1 MYSPLPTDN
10 AAWQR
15 AGSLIRRARQVIE
28 MRNARQDMI
37 RLWFECAR
45 RSSWVRGSQLEP
57 ALSGS
62 SSDGPQ
68 RRQPTDAFE
77 TTGLADFKPWREA
90 GWIFR
95 DGVCVVIERQGPLS
109 RARAVVE

>member
-10 AAWQR
+10 AWQR
-15 AGSLIRRARQVIE
+15 AGSLIRRARQVME
-28 MRNARQDMI
+28 MRKAGHCVMRI
-37 RLWFECAR
+37 SLECSR
-45 RSSWVRGSQLEP
+45 RFSWVRGSHPEP
-57 ALSGS
+57 AASGYGS
-62 SSDGPQ
+62 IDGSQ
-68 RRQPTDAFE
+68 RRQSTDAFE